1 MLRFEKARPEDARV
15 LARISGRAFDN
26 DVNYGALGPGGPP
39 GYKSD
44 IWQIRMMARG
54 HYYKIILPEASG
66 LVIGGFI
73 VFQNSYGD
81 CELGRIFI
89 DPDYQNLGYGTQA
102 MAFMESAFPEARRWT
117 LGTPLWNLRTQHFY
131 EKAGYVRI
139 GIEGREGVRYEKR
152 MGTNCHDFAVH
163 AI

>member
-1 MLRFEKARPEDARV
+1 MLRFEKARPEDAV
-15 LARISGRAFDN
+15 TLASISGRAFD
-26 DVNYGALGPGGPP
+26 DDIHFGAPGKGGPP

-54 HYYKIILPEASG
+54 HYYKIN
-66 LVIGGFI
+66 LVDTSELIIGGFI

-89 DPDYQNLGYGTQA
+89 DPEYQNQGFGTQT
-102 MAFMESAFPEARRWT
+102 MAFMESVFPEARRWT

-131 EKAGYVRI
+131 EKVGYVRI
-139 GIEGREGVRYEKR
+139 GTEGRDGVRYEKSMTTQGKVR
-152 MGTNCHDFAVH
+152 
-163 AI
+163 